1 MDGLM
6 DNNTFKVRI
15 ARKALAARDIVTLE
29 LEALDGSS
37 LPSFSAGS
45 HIDVE
50 VRPGLLR
57 QYSLC
62 NDSSEQHRYVI
73 GVLRDP
79 ASRGGSIAVHDEL
92 QEGQEIRISRPRNL
106 FELVPSARRSLLLA
120 GGIGVTPILCMAER
134 LARTD
139 TSFTLHYCARSPERM
154 AFREHIQAAAYADRV
169 HLHFDDG
176 TPEQK
181 LDLAAVLQQQPD
193 DTHLYVCGPSGFIDF
208 VLASARDAGWS
219 DDRIHYEFFSAKQ
232 VDTSADE
239 GFEVQVASTGQVYR
253 VGVNDTIVSVL
264 AQAGVEIS
272 TSCEQGICGACIT
285 RVLEGEVEHRDQV
298 LSDRERDDEGWFTPC
313 CSRGASKRLVLD
325 L

>member
-1 MDGLM
+1 MD
-6 DNNTFKVRI
+6 TSAIKVKI
-15 ARKALAARDIVTLE
+15 VRKAVAARDIVTLE
-29 LEALDGSS
+29 LAALDGRG
-37 LPSFSAGS
+37 LPPFSAGS

-79 ASRGGSIAVHDEL
+79 ASRGGSVAVHDEL
-92 QEGQEIRISRPRNL
+92 QEGQEIRISAPRNH
-106 FELVPSARRSLLLA
+106 FPLVPSAKRSLLLA

-139 TSFTLHYCARSPERM
+139 GDFSMHYCARSPERM
-154 AFREHIQAAAYADRV
+154 AFRDQIQSAAYADRV

-176 TPEQK
+176 ADGQK
-181 LDLAAVLQQQPD
+181 LDLATVLQQQAD
-193 DTHLYVCGPSGFIDF
+193 DTHLYVCGPGGFIDF
-208 VLASARDAGWS
+208 VLSTAKAAGWA
-219 DDRIHYEFFSAKQ
+219 DDRIHYEFFSAKKI
-232 VDTSADE
+232 DTSEDE
-239 GFEVQVASTGQVYR
+239 GFEVQIASTGQVYTI
-253 VGVNDTIVSVL
+253 GEDDTIVSVL
-264 AQAGVEIS
+264 AEAGVEVS

-285 RVLEGEVEHRDQV
+285 RVLEGEVDHRDQV
-298 LSDRERDDEGWFTPC
+298 LSEQEREEEGWFTPC
-313 CSRGASKRLVLD
+313 CSRGAAGKRLILD

>member
-1 MDGLM
+1 MDTTTLK
-6 DNNTFKVRI
+6 TVKI
-15 ARKALAARDIVTLE
+15 ARKAPAALDIVTLE
-29 LEALDGSS
+29 LAALDGSS
-37 LPSFSAGS
+37 LPPFSAGS

-79 ASRGGSIAVHDEL
+79 ASRGGSVAVHDEL
-92 QEGQEIRISRPRNL
+92 QEGQEIRISQPRNL
-106 FELVPSARRSLLLA
+106 FPLVPSARRSLLLA

-139 TSFTLHYCARSPERM
+139 ATFSMHYCARSPERM
-154 AFREHIQAAAYADRV
+154 AFREQIQAADYADRV

-176 TPEQK
+176 ADEQK
-181 LDLAAVLQQQPD
+181 LDLAALLQQQSD
-193 DTHLYVCGPSGFIDF
+193 DTHLYVCGPGGFIDF
-208 VLASARDAGWS
+208 VLSSAKAAGWS
-219 DDRIHYEFFSAKQ
+219 DERIHYEFFSAKQ
-232 VDTSADE
+232 IDTSEDE
-239 GFEVQVASTGQVYR
+239 GFEVQVASTGQVFTI
-253 VGVNDTIVSVL
+253 GEEDTIVSVL
-264 AQAGVEIS
+264 DKAGVEIM

-298 LSDRERDDEGWFTPC
+298 LSDGERNDEGWFTPC
-313 CSRGASKRLVLD
+313 CSRGAAGKRLVLD

>member
-1 MDGLM
+1 MDTT
-6 DNNTFKVRI
+6 TFNVRI
-15 ARKALAARDIVTLE
+15 ARKTQAALDIVTLE
-29 LEALDGSS
+29 LESLEGGS
-37 LPSFSAGS
+37 LPPFSAGS
-45 HIDVE
+45 HIDLE
-50 VRPGLLR
+50 VSPGLLR

-92 QEGQEIRISRPRNL
+92 QEGQTVRISRPRNL
-106 FELVPSARRSLLLA
+106 FPLVPSAKRSLLLA

-139 TSFTLHYCARSPERM
+139 ADFSMHYCARSPNRM
-154 AFREHIQAAAYADRV
+154 AFREHIGSADYAERV

-176 TPEQK
+176 ADEQK
-181 LDLAAVLQQQPD
+181 LDLKAVLQEQLE

-208 VLASARDAGWS
+208 VLATAQAEGWPEE
-219 DDRIHYEFFSAKQ
+219 RIHYEFFSAKQ
-232 VDTSADE
+232 VDTTEDE
-239 GFEVQVASTGQVYR
+239 TFEVQIASTGKVYSI
-253 VGVNDTIVSVL
+253 GEDDSIVSVL
-264 AQAGVEIS
+264 ADNGLEIM

-285 RVLEGEVEHRDQV
+285 RVLEGEVDHRDQV
-298 LSDRERDDEGWFTPC
+298 LSDQERTEEGWFTPC
-313 CSRGASKRLVLD
+313 CSRATSKRLVLD